1 MDEIDKLLSELQ
13 DEFSYTKPKSPQSNL
28 SLNKPI
34 ISTHPKSAS
43 AIDKLL
49 ADVKSDFKQKDLAE
63 ELQRQEE
70 LQAEQVR
77 QERVNAKRKEGLKKE
92 AKSWLKNL
100 DPLSSEGLWF
110 ERFAEGY
117 PSKLDAAVEY
127 LQSMES

>member
-1 MDEIDKLLSELQ
+1 M
-13 DEFSYTKPKSPQSNL
+13 
-28 SLNKPI
+28 
-34 ISTHPKSAS
+34 
-43 AIDKLL
+43 
-49 ADVKSDFKQKDLAE
+49 
-63 ELQRQEE
+63 
-70 LQAEQVR
+70 QAEQVR
-77 QERVNAKRKEGLKKE
+77 QGQLKAKRQEGLKKE

>member
-13 DEFSYTKPKSPQSNL
+13 DEYSYTKPKSPQPNL
-28 SLNKPI
+28 SQNKTI
-34 ISTHPKSAS
+34 VSHFPKSAS

-63 ELQRQEE
+63 ESQRQEE

-77 QERVNAKRKEGLKKE
+77 QEQLNAKRKEGLKKE

>member
-1 MDEIDKLLSELQ
+1 MDEIDNLLSELQ
-13 DEFSYTKPKSPQSNL
+13 DEYSYTKPKSPQSNL
-28 SLNKPI
+28 SRNKA
-34 ISTHPKSAS
+34 ISSHPKSTS

-49 ADVKSDFKQKDLAE
+49 ADVKSDFQQKDLAE

-77 QERVNAKRKEGLKKE
+77 QGQLKAKRQEGLKKE

>member
-13 DEFSYTKPKSPQSNL
+13 DEYSYSKPKSPLPNL
-28 SLNKPI
+28 SQNKPI
-34 ISTHPKSAS
+34 ISSHPKSAS

-49 ADVKSDFKQKDLAE
+49 ADVKSDFKQKDLAQ

-77 QERVNAKRKEGLKKE
+77 QEELKAKLQEGLKKE

-127 LQSMES
+127 LESIQS